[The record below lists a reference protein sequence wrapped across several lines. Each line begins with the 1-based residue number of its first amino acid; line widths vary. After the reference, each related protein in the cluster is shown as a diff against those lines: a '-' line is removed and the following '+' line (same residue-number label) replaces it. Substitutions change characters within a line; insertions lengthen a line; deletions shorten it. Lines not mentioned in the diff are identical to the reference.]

1 MKKFNLL
8 ILVSVLVYLMIALW
22 GGYQVKQSE
31 ADKSQFYK
39 VEVNRIYESL
49 SEGTPPD
56 RLDLDSFEYVKKVIY
71 FTAED
76 LKDRMRA
83 EEFYAAGNKEY
94 LIIKPFF
101 QEQELIGAARFEIL
115 EPVYDTQTLLALTEI
130 CLGLME
136 LFTLC
141 ILLYLKYKFLKP
153 LERLSN
159 IPEELAR
166 GHLKEIIKE
175 EKNQYFSKFLWG
187 IGLLKDNLAVAKKRE
202 LQLTREKKRL
212 LLSLSHDIKT
222 PLNTIKLYG
231 KALEKHLYAEEA
243 DRDHAAHQI
252 GEKAVEIEGF
262 LAEIIKSSREDIID
276 LQIDHGEFYLDD
288 LIHKVLDTY
297 QEACRIRMTELR
309 IGEHDNILLKGDV
322 ERAVEVVEN
331 ILENAFKYGD
341 GRRIDITFSQEEYC
355 QLVHIFN
362 TGLVVND
369 TEFNHIFESF
379 FRGSNLQGKPGHGLG
394 LYICREIMQK
404 MDGEIFARREK
415 EGMTFVLVFRI

>member
-94 LIIKPFF
+94 LIIKPVF

-252 GEKAVEIEGF
+252 GEKAVEI
-262 LAEIIKSSREDIID
+262 
-276 LQIDHGEFYLDD
+276 
-288 LIHKVLDTY
+288 
-297 QEACRIRMTELR
+297 
-309 IGEHDNILLKGDV
+309 
-322 ERAVEVVEN
+322 
-331 ILENAFKYGD
+331 
-341 GRRIDITFSQEEYC
+341 
-355 QLVHIFN
+355 
-362 TGLVVND
+362 
-369 TEFNHIFESF
+369 
-379 FRGSNLQGKPGHGLG
+379 LG
-394 LYICREIMQK
+394 LSS
-404 MDGEIFARREK
+404 
-415 EGMTFVLVFRI
+415 